1 MLPVKV
7 PKDPAPSRAKY
18 RLERLW
24 LRPVVRLGVRLGLP
38 LAVFGWIGVSVAMDP
53 VVQTWVEARA
63 HALRDRVAA
72 HPGLEINALRLEGMS
87 PAMADKVKE
96 EMDLEMPL
104 SSMDMDLGGLQKRVA
119 ALPEVA
125 SAQVQLAGGG
135 VLRVMADERVPVL
148 LWRNA
153 EGLHLLDREGV
164 AVGLIESRDIRPD
177 LPVMA
182 GEAANDAVGEALD
195 LLAMAEPLGARVR
208 GIVRVGARRWTVSL
222 DSGADI
228 LLPEIGAPAALA
240 RVMALHKAEDI
251 LNRDLA
257 AIDMRDRRRPIL
269 RLTSEALLALRRARG
284 LIGEDDA

>member
-104 SSMDMDLGGLQKRVA
+104 SSMDMDLGGLQKLVA

-195 LLAMAEPLGARVR
+195 LLAMAELLGARVR